1 MFNQKVVYQG
11 SLLRATRYVSR
22 EEEEGLLG
30 TELHIKIQLTPDNPS
45 PQRQFEPR
53 ANSKNL
59 DFPWISFKFV
69 L

>member
-1 MFNQKVVYQG
+1 MFYEKVVYQG
-11 SLLRATRYVSR
+11 SLLRATQYVSR

-53 ANSKNL
+53 ANSKKL
-59 DFPWISFKFV
+59 DIPWISFKYV